1 MEHSTTATE
10 QQACVQHFITH
21 TTQHVDGRFVVRL
34 PTKMHTKQ
42 LGSTRLSSK
51 RKLHAIER
59 RLEREPEHNLQYHN
73 FMKEYEEL
81 CHMEPVKSL
90 EGRQP
95 CYFLPHYAVSK
106 ETSTTRRTLVIF
118 DGSAKT
124 SNGFSQNDI
133 LQVGP
138 TVQQDLYSI
147 VLRFRTH

>member
-1 MEHSTTATE
+1 
-10 QQACVQHFITH
+10 
-21 TTQHVDGRFVVRL
+21 
-34 PTKMHTKQ
+34 
-42 LGSTRLSSK
+42 
-51 RKLHAIER
+51 
-59 RLEREPEHNLQYHN
+59 
-73 FMKEYEEL
+73 MKEYEEL

-147 VLRFRTH
+147 VLRFRTHEANFTADIAGCTGRLTYIHKIGIYKEF